1 MPREPARNK
10 KPRKEP
16 TNFVARFRFS
26 GQISN
31 RATFFLP
38 KCGFPTHFIPPNRLS
53 RHFRTS
59 TGVCDVARF
68 QKTAEKWNR
77 ATFRE
82 CRTYRNRRKHA
93 IMPRKTYPR
102 RRFSY
107 ILRPG
112 LPYREQ
118 EPRVLET
125 SPSQSERLPSRYE
138 KGYISQRPPRISA
151 NIWNDIPDC
160 RISFVLSGGIRKV
173 GCHQHE
179 HKF

>member
-38 KCGFPTHFIPPNRLS
+38 KCGFSGYSIPPNQLS
-53 RHFRTS
+53 RHFRVT

-77 ATFRE
+77 VTFTE
-82 CRTYRNRRKHA
+82 CRTCRNRRNHVTMARETHSKLH
-93 IMPRKTYPR
+93 
-102 RRFSY
+102 FSY
-107 ILRPG
+107 ISTTRA
-112 LPYREQ
+112 
-118 EPRVLET
+118 
-125 SPSQSERLPSRYE
+125 S
-138 KGYISQRPPRISA
+138 
-151 NIWNDIPDC
+151 
-160 RISFVLSGGIRKV
+160 LSGIGTKSPGNITISYMSAKNN
-173 GCHQHE
+173 
-179 HKF
+179 